1 MGRGL
6 VAAYVCAVKH
16 VGLVH
21 GTFPRVQGFES
32 PPRQA
37 TGGGTCGSQCGDV
50 VEDDVFRVIVVEQQ
64 VVRTFVHI
72 KTASF
77 GRQVALVLGGAAG
90 IDACTDAGGHV
101 GAKVVIALGPCRG
114 FHTDCQSVW

>member
-1 MGRGL
+1 MCRRDR
-6 VAAYVCAVKH
+6 

-77 GRQVALVLGGAAG
+77 GRQVALDLGGDAG
-90 IDACTDAGGHV
+90 IDAVSYTNMTMPTRGHV
-101 GAKVVIALGPCRG
+101 ETLAAAQHI
-114 FHTDCQSVW
+114 